1 VPCFKPIFAQK
12 IMSNKNGIQTIFLS
26 LVALACFVLLSP
38 KWLFPPAAWVAPAL
52 IVLVMNRLKPVRA
65 FLAAWTINL
74 LAVLISMYKV
84 MPFPGIFFMVMAF
97 FISLT
102 GTIPYLIN
110 RLLAVRV
117 TGVSTI
123 LVLPVVFV
131 IFEYLNSFGGGGTWG
146 SIAYTQFENLSL
158 MQLAS
163 VTGIWGIVFLIYL
176 SSSILVWVI
185 ENKSNENFSWRPV
198 KTYSVIMVIVILA
211 GTMRINSYFA
221 SPQKVVRT
229 AAISGNNLEIVKALY
244 EAWTGKKFAAD
255 LNSLTQTSPEVAE
268 LQKGL
273 VAFVEN
279 PADEKFTTAK
289 EKIIEYEDSLLAL
302 TRAEA
307 RAGAKIV
314 AWSEALTFIL
324 REDEDRLLAKAKL
337 LCKENKIHL
346 LVTMA
351 AFLPG
356 KVEMGKKFIE
366 NKAVLINPEGAV
378 ESVLFKNKPV
388 PVVDPSIAGDGIIPV
403 VTTTNGNLATS
414 ICYDADFPDLMR
426 QAGKKGAD
434 VLLLP
439 SGDWKEI
446 APYHAQMAMVRGI
459 ENGFSLV
466 RPVSGATS
474 VVSDP
479 YGRARGI
486 KKFDDEGPKVLVAY
500 VPVKG
505 VKTFYPIIGDIVVYI
520 CGIGFVALV
529 VNAYRNKQDR

>member
-1 VPCFKPIFAQK
+1 MRNQK
-12 IMSNKNGIQTIFLS
+12 LLPNAGYGLA
-26 LVALACFVLLSP
+26 ALACFILLSP
-38 KWLFPPAAWVAPAL
+38 KWLFAPAAWVAPAL
-52 IVLVMNRLKPVRA
+52 LVIMMNRMKPGKA
-65 FLAAWTINL
+65 FLWAWLINL
-74 LAVLISMYKV
+74 TAGLIGMHKV
-84 MPFPGIFFMVMAF
+84 MPFPGLFFVVMILF
-97 FISLT
+97 TSLV
-102 GTIPYLIN
+102 GTIPYFIN
-110 RLLAVRV
+110 RLVAARV
-117 TGVSTI
+117 LSTWSI

-146 SIAYTQFENLSL
+146 SIAYSQFENLPL

-198 KTYSVIMVIVILA
+198 RTYSVIMVIVILA

-221 SPQKVVRT
+221 SPQKVVRI

-279 PADEKFTTAK
+279 PTDEKFTTAK
-289 EKIIEYEDSLLAL
+289 EKINVYEDSLLAL
-302 TRAEA
+302 TRTEA

-324 REDEDRLLAKAKL
+324 KEDEDRLLAKAKL

-366 NKAVLINPEGAV
+366 NKAVLINPEGVV

-403 VTTTNGNLATS
+403 VKTTHGNLATS

-446 APYHAQMAMVRGI
+446 APYHAQMAMMRGI

-474 VVSDP
+474 VMTDP
-479 YGRARGI
+479 YGRVRGI
-486 KKFDDEGPKVLVAY
+486 KKFDDEGSKVLIAY

-505 VKTFYPIIGDIVVYI
+505 VKTFYPIIGDIVVYM
-520 CGIGFVALV
+520 CGIAFIALAV
-529 VNAYRNKQDR
+529 FAFRNKQGR